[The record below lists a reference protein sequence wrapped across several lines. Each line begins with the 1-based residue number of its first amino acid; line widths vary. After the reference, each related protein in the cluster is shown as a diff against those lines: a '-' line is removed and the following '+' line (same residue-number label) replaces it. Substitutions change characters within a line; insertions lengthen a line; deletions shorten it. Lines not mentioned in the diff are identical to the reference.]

1 MNPLLPYEAVIQA
14 RREENAETFTLTLA
28 FRDPVRQQEYRFTPG
43 QFNMVGPPGVG
54 EAPLSLSSE
63 PWRRGSFDHT
73 IRVAGA
79 VTSALA
85 YLKEGKVV
93 GVRGPYGR
101 PWPLEEGRG
110 RDLLIASGGLGLA
123 PLRPVIETILKE
135 RGSYGEVTVLYGGRT
150 PQALLFG
157 EDWERWGR
165 NGRMQLLL
173 TVDRSEGG
181 WSHHTGVVTE
191 LVPHARF
198 RPEETVVFLCGPEVM
213 IRFTALELLKRRV
226 SPDRIFVS
234 LERHM
239 RCAVGQCGHCL
250 LGAKFVCKDGPVFS
264 LRELQGWW
272 GRGR

>member
-1 MNPLLPYEAVIQA
+1 MNPLLPYEAVIQT
-14 RREENAETFTLTLA
+14 RRQETAETFTLTLA
-28 FRDPVRQQEYRFTPG
+28 FRDPLRQQEYRFIPG
-43 QFNMVGPPGVG
+43 QFNMVGIPGVG
-54 EAPLSLSSE
+54 EAPFSLSSE

-85 YLKEGKVV
+85 YLKEGEVV

-110 RDLLIASGGLGLA
+110 RDLLIAAGGLGLA
-123 PLRPVIETILKE
+123 PLRPVLEATLKE
-135 RGSYGEVTVLYGGRT
+135 RGSYGEVTVLYGGRA

-157 EDWERWGR
+157 EDRERWERSGSI
-165 NGRMQLLL
+165 QILL
-173 TVDRSEGG
+173 TVDRPEGE
-181 WSHHTGVVTE
+181 WPHHIGVVTE
-191 LVPHARF
+191 LVPRVRF
-198 RPEETVVFLCGPEVM
+198 RPEETVALLCGPEVM

-250 LGAKFVCKDGPVFS
+250 LGAIFVC
-264 LRELQGWW
+264 
-272 GRGR
+272 